1 MKELSITE
9 TRNRIM
15 NLPDELDETEVV
27 NVTRR
32 GRHVLTILPAELYET
47 IMETMDIMDDPELMA
62 ALRAGVKQI
71 REGKTRSLQDVR
83 RELDI

>member
-15 NLPDELDETEVV
+15 NLPDELNETDVV

-32 GRHVLTILPAELYET
+32 GRHVLTILPADLYET
-47 IMETMDIMDDPELMA
+47 IMETLEILDDPGLMA
-62 ALRAGVKQI
+62 SLRTSVKQI
-71 REGKTRSLQDVR
+71 REGKTRGLKDVR
-83 RELDI
+83 RELGL